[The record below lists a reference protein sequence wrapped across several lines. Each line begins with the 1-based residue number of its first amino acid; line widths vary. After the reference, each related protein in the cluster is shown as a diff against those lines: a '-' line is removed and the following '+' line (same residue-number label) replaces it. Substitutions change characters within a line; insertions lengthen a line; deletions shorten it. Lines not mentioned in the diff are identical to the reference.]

1 VYSSKGKKM
10 AHNILVVDDDP
21 SVLYTVK
28 KVLESSGLSVE
39 TADNGQACINKLEQG
54 FKGLILMDIVMP
66 NMDGWDTIREII
78 DRGLYKD
85 IIICMLTGQD
95 MPSEKMNP
103 FKEYIMDYIRKPFDY
118 ANFVEIIRQYLSYL
132 E

>member
-1 VYSSKGKKM
+1 M
-10 AHNILVVDDDP
+10 ARKILVVDDDS

-28 KVLESSGLSVE
+28 KVLENSGLSVD
-39 TADNGQACINKLEQG
+39 TVTSGDDCIKKLEEG

-66 NMDGWDTIREII
+66 DKDGWDTIGEII
-78 DRGLYKD
+78 EKNLFKD

-95 MPSEKMNP
+95 MPGEKMNP
-103 FKEYIMDYIRKPFDY
+103 LKEYVLDYIRKPFDY
-118 ANFVEIIRQYLSYL
+118 TKFVEIIEEYLSYL